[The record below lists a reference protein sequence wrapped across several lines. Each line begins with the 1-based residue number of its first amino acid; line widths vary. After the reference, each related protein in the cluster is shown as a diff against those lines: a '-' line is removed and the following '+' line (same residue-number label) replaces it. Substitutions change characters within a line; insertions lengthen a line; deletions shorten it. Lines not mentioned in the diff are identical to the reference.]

1 MKNRAID
8 YYNKGYNC
16 SQCILK
22 AFESKYKITINQ
34 QSYEMCTGINTGLG
48 IGTTCSV
55 LVAGIMIFGILFDDQ
70 TAKQLRMKLLTMFK
84 EQHRS
89 LNCDA
94 LIKERSSGRK
104 CDRIVAE
111 VADMIDLIIQ
121 GEQRGE
127 RF

>member
-1 MKNRAID
+1 MKNRATE

-22 AFESKYKITINQ
+22 AFESKYKIPINK

-55 LVAGIMIFGILFDDQ
+55 LVAGIMIFGILFDEQ
-70 TAKQLRMKLLTMFK
+70 TAKRLRIKLLAMFK
-84 EQHRS
+84 ERHRS

-94 LIKERSSGRK
+94 LTKEKGAGRR

-111 VADMIDLIIQ
+111 VAELIDIIISEE
-121 GEQRGE
+121 GRL
-127 RF
+127 